1 MAGQNVLYIETQ
13 NINCMK
19 RTVTFLLM
27 ALFVLLNSR
36 AQDAFSQF
44 TQRLTAFG
52 KNIPQEK
59 VFIQMENTS
68 YFVGDT
74 PTWEMSVFSA

>member
-1 MAGQNVLYIETQ
+1 
-13 NINCMK
+13 MK

-59 VFIQMENTS
+59 VFIQMDNTS